1 MMDMA
6 IAMPDYGQVGSNPS
20 TPDSHH
26 YFPLADDPTG
36 TGATDDSSRAD
47 DHDRSFYRA

>member
-6 IAMPDYGQVGSNPS
+6 IAIADYGQVGSNPS

-26 YFPLADDPTG
+26 YFPLADHPEGGQTSH
-36 TGATDDSSRAD
+36 TSA
-47 DHDRSFYRA
+47 FYKGESQ